1 MRHSILLEI
10 RDIVARRAYAFTI
23 HAVRQAEERE
33 ITPAEMEEAI
43 LDERSEIIEDYPNDA
58 RGPSCLILGWTKRE
72 RVLHIQVAY
81 PPTVIV
87 ITLYEPTEDKWIDER
102 TRREQ

>member
-1 MRHSILLEI
+1 LRHSILLEI
-10 RDIVARRAYAFTI
+10 RAFFARRAYVFTI

-33 ITPAEMEEAI
+33 ITPGEIEEAI
-43 LDERSEIIEDYPNDA
+43 LDERSDIIEDYPNDA

-72 RVLHIQVAY
+72 RVLHIQLTY
-81 PPTVIV
+81 PPTVLV
-87 ITLYEPTEDKWIDER
+87 ITLYEPTEDRWLDER